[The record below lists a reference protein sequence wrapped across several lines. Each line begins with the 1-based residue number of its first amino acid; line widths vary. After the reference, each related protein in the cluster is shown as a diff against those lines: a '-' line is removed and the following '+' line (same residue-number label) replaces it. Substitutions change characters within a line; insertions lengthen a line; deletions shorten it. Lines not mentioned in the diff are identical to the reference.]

1 MSLQENEQSVNEFT
15 MWEQFLYK
23 ITRYYVHIGRFL
35 SYYRFTTTFFWIQ
48 IPCKCIFSYALL
60 FVQLEDQ
67 SMSFIQF
74 LERMNELGGDEIKE
88 RDCDEWFWKCDDEN
102 I

>member
-1 MSLQENEQSVNEFT
+1 MGAILIQNHQVTFSYLYIFEIPCSFT
-15 MWEQFLYK
+15 F
-23 ITRYYVHIGRFL
+23 
-35 SYYRFTTTFFWIQ
+35 SSIQ
-48 IPCKCIFSYALL
+48 IPSKCIFSYALL

-67 SMSFIQF
+67 SMAFIQF

>member
-1 MSLQENEQSVNEFT
+1 MGAILIQNHQVIFSY
-15 MWEQFLYK
+15 LY
-23 ITRYYVHIGRFL
+23 IFEIQCSF
-35 SYYRFTTTFFWIQ
+35 FTTTFSSIQ
-48 IPCKCIFSYALL
+48 IPSKCIFSYALL

-67 SMSFIQF
+67 SMAFIQF